1 MESKIKTN
9 RIKLKQTHRY
19 REQTGGH
26 QKEAELGAKRVKGV
40 NCMMTDGDYT
50 FGGDHFVVYTDDTVK
65 CCIPETDIMYQLY
78 LN

>member
-26 QKEAELGAKRVKGV
+26 QKEAGLGAKWVKGV
-40 NCMMTDGDYT
+40 NCMMITRLIMVITLCSIQRANYY
-50 FGGDHFVVYTDDTVK
+50 VVHLKLMFMPIVMNT
-65 CCIPETDIMYQLY
+65 
-78 LN
+78 